1 MTVASRLGARTFRYA
16 AVSCVLAL
24 VVAAG
29 VWPVIAGSTGV
40 RLTAYFSQA
49 VGVYPGSAVRVL
61 GIDVGTIESVT
72 PEGTLVKV
80 ELVVDADVR
89 VPEQVRA
96 IVVAPSLVSDR
107 YVQLAPVY
115 TGGPEIADGA
125 KIPRERT
132 ATPVEIDDLSKTLD
146 ELNVALGPEGANR
159 DGALTRLL
167 DTSAANL
174 DGTGKSLN
182 ETLREL
188 NAAAGTLANSKGDLF
203 ETVDNLQRFTSTLA
217 ASDSQIHE
225 FNGRMAEVTGFL
237 AADSDEIGAALGSLA
252 DALEEVR
259 AFIEDNRTALQ
270 SNVDKLAVV
279 TKVLVDQRAA
289 LAEVLDV
296 SPVAVANLIN
306 TYDAA
311 SGTQH
316 SRNNLNE
323 LTYPPV
329 MMLCMLIRQS
339 APAEIPADVRDAC
352 LQLAPV
358 IDGAVPLPSV
368 AEVLG
373 GAAQGKQPA
382 LPLPMV
388 GVDVPG
394 QGGR

>member
-1 MTVASRLGARTFRYA
+1 MTVASRLGARTYRYA
-16 AVSCVLAL
+16 AVACVLAL

-80 ELVVDADVR
+80 ELVVDDDVR

-96 IVVAPSLVSDR
+96 VVVAPSLVSDR
-107 YVQLAPVY
+107 YVQLAPVH

-146 ELNVALGPEGANR
+146 DLNVALGPEGANR

-203 ETVDNLQRFTSTLA
+203 ATVDNLQRFTTTLA
-217 ASDSQIHE
+217 ESDSRIHE
-225 FNGRMAEVTGFL
+225 FNGRMADVTGFL
-237 AADSDEIGAALGSLA
+237 AADSDEIGGALGSLA

-259 AFIEDNRTALQ
+259 VFIEDNRTVLQ
-270 SNVDKLAVV
+270 SNVDKLAVI

-329 MMLCMLIRQS
+329 MMLCMLLRQS